1 MQKRVPKNTWFG
13 RRRSSDGRRGA
24 APDPS
29 RAESSGRKGNG
40 AVDAKRNFT
49 RYVELAKAAASSGD
63 RIESEKY
70 YQYADHFLRLMKDK
84 PA

>member
-1 MQKRVPKNTWFG
+1 MAKHVSKNIWFG
-13 RRRSSDGRRGA
+13 RRKPSRVGPPKRGA
-24 APDPS
+24 
-29 RAESSGRKGNG
+29 GNE
-40 AVDAKRNFT
+40 DARMKFS

-63 RIESEKY
+63 RVESEKY